1 MSESM
6 GKDKQKMTRPRL
18 SSEVRLYH
26 LVPIQH
32 RLDVDRREQKG
43 LGHLDSIAASL
54 FENNWL
60 SRQIVIVS
68 DDKIQKSLFLT
79 DTEARCLV

>member
-1 MSESM
+1 M
-6 GKDKQKMTRPRL
+6 
-18 SSEVRLYH
+18 RLYH
-26 LVPIQH
+26 LVPIEH

-68 DDKIQKSLFLT
+68 DVKIEKSLFLT
-79 DTEARCLV
+79 DTGVRCFV